1 MVSRSLTPLRRISSG
16 RNGRILPAS
25 RLFKSAH
32 DGAVVFGWIIGIE
45 LKFQDDRALVR
56 EMQDLQYVLGESGF
70 LVHLRSYK
78 YRVEKPAVEERHQV
92 PGMPPVPRVHVYRYR
107 GGRGRIGTELNR
119 GAGGW
124 PGPLA
129 EDATLLCLHP

>member
-1 MVSRSLTPLRRISSG
+1 MMVSKSFTPLRRISSDAMVAF
-16 RNGRILPAS
+16 RPPRVCS
-25 RLFKSAH
+25 R
-32 DGAVVFGWIIGIE
+32 VVIGIE

-70 LVHLRSYK
+70 LLHLRSYK
-78 YRVEKPAVEERHQV
+78 YPVEKPAVEERHQV
-92 PGMPPVPRVHVYRYR
+92 PGMPPVPRVHDYRYR

-124 PGPLA
+124 PGSLA
-129 EDATLLCLHP
+129 EDATLLALHP